1 VANLSANLC
10 GHSEDGKTASIR
22 AGRIRYQ
29 ARCQSRHG
37 CPRHAAIQIE
47 CRDSIGHPFWN
58 RDFCEAQAAPVLEKA
73 RAAGT
78 TIFD

>member
-1 VANLSANLC
+1 VDHLGANLW
-10 GHSEDGKTASIR
+10 GHSEEGKTASIR
-22 AGRIRYQ
+22 AGRIQ
-29 ARCQSRHG
+29 SSLVARAG
-37 CPRHAAIQIE
+37 TMPPIGDGPDE

-58 RDFCEAQAAPVLEKA
+58 PDFCEVQAARLLEKA